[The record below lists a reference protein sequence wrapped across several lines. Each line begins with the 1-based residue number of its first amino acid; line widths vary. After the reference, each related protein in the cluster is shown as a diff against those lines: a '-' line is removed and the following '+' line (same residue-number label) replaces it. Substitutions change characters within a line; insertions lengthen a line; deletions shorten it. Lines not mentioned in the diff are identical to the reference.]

1 MDTNIDELK
10 KRLNAKTIHD
20 LRQIG
25 RAVGVVRP
33 ADGKKD
39 RLVDC
44 ILLIASGKADPAAP
58 AVRGAHPK
66 SQEYDRQIVADIL
79 RCRETSLSGNVQDMQ
94 AVTEISVGS
103 GTESDALDFIAN
115 GILEKCDGRWF
126 MRPNGRREKFFTR
139 VIVNEFFINN
149 YGLRAGDMICG
160 QCKRTS
166 VDEAAGL
173 AVLHSVNGLS
183 PDASRKRR
191 RYEELT
197 PLYPD
202 KRIYT
207 ETEGDLICRIA
218 DLLSPL
224 AAGQRAL
231 VSGRR
236 GSGKTTV
243 LKKLAAG
250 IRKNNPDFKLILL
263 LIDCAPEQESDFRRS
278 FPDCD
283 VFTSTYDAGAQF
295 HVSTVTFVLEYAK
308 RLLEAGRDVVL
319 VFDNLT
325 SLARAYALC
334 SKQFSVIA
342 PAAIDEVKKFF
353 AAARNAE
360 EGGSLTILTAM
371 NTDTENRLEESLV
384 SELKR
389 MCNMRFALA
398 DEIAD
403 IRIFPSVD
411 VKNTYTVW
419 DENLLSE
426 EERHTAAQ
434 IREMPF
440 AEAAGVVLRTK
451 NNAELCDTL
460 KR

>member
-1 MDTNIDELK
+1 MDTRTDDLK
-10 KRLNAKTIHD
+10 RRLNAKTIHD

-39 RLVDC
+39 RLIDC
-44 ILLIASGKADPAAP
+44 ILSIAIGETDPAAP

-66 SQEYDRQIVADIL
+66 SQEYDRQLVADIL
-79 RCRETSLSGNVQDMQ
+79 RCREVSLSPDGQEIQ
-94 AVTEISVGS
+94 SGTEISVGS
-103 GTESDALDFIAN
+103 GAESDALDFVAD

-126 MRPNGRREKFFTR
+126 MRQNGRREYFFTR
-139 VIVNEFFINN
+139 VLVNDYFIEN
-149 YGLRAGDMICG
+149 YGLRAGDMLCG

-166 VDEAAGL
+166 LDEAAGL
-173 AVLHSVNGLS
+173 AVLHSVNGLPPES
-183 PDASRKRR
+183 SRKRR
-191 RYEELT
+191 RYESLT
-197 PLYPD
+197 PLYPVR
-202 KRIYT
+202 RIYT
-207 ETEGDLICRIA
+207 DADNDPTCRIV
-218 DLLSPL
+218 DLFAPM

-308 RLLEAGRDVVL
+308 RLLETGRDVVL

-325 SLARAYALC
+325 SLASAYTLC
-334 SKQFSVIA
+334 SKQFYAAA
-342 PAAIDEVKKFF
+342 PAAVDEVKKFF

-360 EGGSLTILTAM
+360 EGGSLTVLTAL
-371 NTDTENRLEESLV
+371 NTDSDDRLEESLL

-389 MCNMRFALA
+389 MCHMRLALS
-398 DEIAD
+398 DKIAD
-403 IRIFPSVD
+403 ARIFPSVD
-411 VKNTYTVW
+411 IQNSYTVW
-419 DENLLSE
+419 EENLLSE
-426 EERHTAAQ
+426 EERLTAAKL
-434 IREMPF
+434 REMPTE
-440 AEAAGVVLRTK
+440 EAASFILRTK
-451 NNAELCDTL
+451 DNAELCDTL